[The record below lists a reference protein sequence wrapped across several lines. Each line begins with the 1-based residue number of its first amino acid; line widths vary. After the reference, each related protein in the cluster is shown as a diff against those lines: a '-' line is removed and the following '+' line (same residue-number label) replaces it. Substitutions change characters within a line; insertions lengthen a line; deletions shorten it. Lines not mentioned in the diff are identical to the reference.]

1 MSPVGAA
8 ALTAARPVSG
18 QGQDHPTA
26 RLFDFSLGVTPQR
39 RSESSDARTKCSAT
53 LIEHG

>member
-8 ALTAARPVSG
+8 ALPAARPVSG

-26 RLFDFSLGVTPQR
+26 RLFDFSLGVPKVQMPG
-39 RSESSDARTKCSAT
+39 RSAQQS
-53 LIEHG
+53 